1 MSDQRDNDSDRNET
15 SALEGLGN
23 FLEGWKELSTT
34 ALKYAAEKTRDQ
46 AAKAI
51 KQTPEQMERMGKA
64 GRSLRDL
71 REVAGLTISELAQA
85 IDLKDADLLKA
96 VEEGKAA
103 LPLEIILRL
112 ASLYSRNDPLP
123 FILKYVRT
131 YSPRISEVLEKL
143 GIEKLAI
150 TAERELQLLKIYRNR
165 DEARKLS
172 DEGFGKVLGFTE
184 QAFEMALHF
193 VAQQEREQ
201 TSDEP
206 EKPGPSEDKSG
217 N

>member
-1 MSDQRDNDSDRNET
+1 MSKENDKEEV
-15 SALEGLGN
+15 SALEGLGT
-23 FLEGWKELSTT
+23 FLEGWKELSTS

-71 REVAGLTISELAQA
+71 REVAGLTINELAQA
-85 IDLKDADLLKA
+85 IDLKDSDLLKA

-103 LPLEIILRL
+103 LPFEILLRL
-112 ASLYSRNDPLP
+112 ASFYSRNDPLP

-131 YSPRISEVLEKL
+131 YSPRISELLERI
-143 GIEKLAI
+143 GIDRLAV

-165 DEARKLS
+165 DAARKLS
-172 DEGFGKVLGFTE
+172 DEGFKKVLAFTE
-184 QAFEMALHF
+184 QAFDMALHF
-193 VAQQEREQ
+193 AQEQESITTE
-201 TSDEP
+201 
-206 EKPGPSEDKSG
+206 SG
-217 N
+217 EEAPPPAEERPD

>member
-1 MSDQRDNDSDRNET
+1 MSKESDKDEV
-15 SALEGLGN
+15 SALEGLGT
-23 FLEGWKELSTT
+23 FLEGWKELSTS

-71 REVAGLTISELAQA
+71 REVAGLTINELAQA
-85 IDLKDADLLKA
+85 IDLKDSDLLKA

-103 LPLEIILRL
+103 LPFEILLRL
-112 ASLYSRNDPLP
+112 ASFYSRNDPLP

-131 YSPRISEVLEKL
+131 YSPRISELLEKI
-143 GIEKLAI
+143 GIDRLAV

-165 DEARKLS
+165 DAARKLS
-172 DEGFGKVLGFTE
+172 DEGFKKVLAFTE
-184 QAFEMALHF
+184 QAFDMALHF
-193 VAQQEREQ
+193 AQEQESITAE
-201 TSDEP
+201 
-206 EKPGPSEDKSG
+206 SEEEAPPPTEERPD
-217 N
+217 

>member
-1 MSDQRDNDSDRNET
+1 MTDQSDNDKESEEV
-15 SALEGLGN
+15 SAMEGLG
-23 FLEGWKELSTT
+23 FLLDGWKELSTS

-46 AAKAI
+46 AAKVI

-71 REVAGLTISELAQA
+71 REVAGLTINELAQA
-85 IDLKDADLLKA
+85 IDLKDTDLLKS

-112 ASLYSRNDPLP
+112 ASFYSRNDPLP

-131 YSPRISEVLEKL
+131 YSPRISDLLEKI
-143 GIEKLAI
+143 GIDRLAI

-165 DEARKLS
+165 DAARKLS
-172 DEGFGKVLGFTE
+172 DDGFKKVLAFTD

-193 VAQQEREQ
+193 AAEQERSGEQ
-201 TSDEP
+201 AG
-206 EKPGPSEDKSG
+206 EKPAPPDTEGED
-217 N
+217 